1 MRHVSAED
9 FSTLVGSIY
18 DCALDPALWPE
29 TLGALRER
37 MMFLSA
43 TLAVVE
49 MPTGKG
55 LINAAHGIDPPWLAA
70 LGQYGKEIMDQ
81 WGGAERVRDY
91 PLDVPMILSDVN
103 PHALTLA
110 NRYHREVCAPRGV
123 VNSLTIGLLRE
134 LDDVRCRD
142 VHSTQIRR
150 PRRPGRGRARPP
162 VHSPSQAFGNHQPP
176 ARSP

>member
-1 MRHVSAED
+1 MRHVSAKD
-9 FSTLVGSIY
+9 FSGLVGSIY

-29 TLGALRER
+29 TLGALCER

-70 LGQYGKEIMDQ
+70 LGQYGREIMDQ

-123 VNSLTIGLLRE
+123 VDSLTIGLLRTRRRSVPRRS
-134 LDDVRCRD
+134 LD
-142 VHSTQIRR
+142 TIRR

>member
-9 FSTLVGSIY
+9 FSSLVGSIY

-37 MMFLSA
+37 MTFLSA

-70 LGQYGKEIMDQ
+70 LGQYGREIMDQ
-81 WGGAERVRDY
+81 WGGA
-91 PLDVPMILSDVN
+91 S
-103 PHALTLA
+103 A
-110 NRYHREVCAPRGV
+110 CATTP
-123 VNSLTIGLLRE
+123 
-134 LDDVRCRD
+134 
-142 VHSTQIRR
+142 STF
-150 PRRPGRGRARPP
+150 P
-162 VHSPSQAFGNHQPP
+162 
-176 ARSP
+176 